1 MKKIISIALVLALA
15 LSFAACG
22 SKSQPT
28 SQAQPE
34 TEQKVTGQAQQ
45 SSETESDK
53 KILTIYFSWSG
64 NTDAF
69 ANYIHNSA
77 GGDIVRINPVKAYP
91 ETYDEVVDLA
101 KEEKNDDARPQ
112 FKDLGVNPE
121 EYDVIFVGYPIW
133 WYTLPMI
140 MYTFFDTYDFSGKTL
155 IPFNTH
161 EGSGDGG
168 TYDTIKEFEPKA
180 TVLEG
185 LAIRGGSIDGA
196 ESEVKEWLSGLQ
208 Y

>member
-1 MKKIISIALVLALA
+1 MKKVLAIFLA
-15 LSFAACG
+15 AALLLSFAACA
-22 SKSQPT
+22 KKDQPT
-28 SQAQPE
+28 SQAQ
-34 TEQKVTGQAQQ
+34 TEAQTQAQ
-45 SSETESDK
+45 SKETPQGEK

-69 ANYIHNSA
+69 ANYIHDTV
-77 GGDIVRINPVKAYP
+77 GGDIVRITPEKAYP
-91 ETYDEVVDLA
+91 ENYDDVADYA
-101 KEEKNDDARPQ
+101 KKERDDNARPA

-121 EYDVIFVGYPIW
+121 DYDAIFVGYPIW

-168 TYDTIKEFEPKA
+168 TYKTIKELEPNA
-180 TVLEG
+180 TVLDG
-185 LAIRGGSIDGA
+185 LAIRGGEIGGA
-196 ESEVKEWLSGLQ
+196 ESEVKEWLGKLE